1 MNTMKKTVLFLLV
14 VSLMMGVCGCMS
26 NYEQQKA
33 AALEHLEEK
42 YGKTFEIES
51 FTARN
56 MDMPYD
62 LYIMKDAAGNNFSLT
77 VRYAKDGKT
86 EIRDGYY
93 GIAKAEE
100 YQKQLRDVLDRH
112 FVQYK
117 LFTVFTAGYFDNR
130 YDKDYPLAEALK
142 ENNMQFFSN
151 NYLFI
156 DGDTAAKTDPQVYE
170 QICSELEQRG
180 LTLYLAIHSVTG
192 EQLQSIDEAEEA
204 ERYLPEDYRN
214 GPVFEKTVG

>member
-1 MNTMKKTVLFLLV
+1 
-14 VSLMMGVCGCMS
+14 MS

-93 GIAKAEE
+93 GIAKA
-100 YQKQLRDVLDRH
+100 
-112 FVQYK
+112 
-117 LFTVFTAGYFDNR
+117 
-130 YDKDYPLAEALK
+130 
-142 ENNMQFFSN
+142 
-151 NYLFI
+151 
-156 DGDTAAKTDPQVYE
+156 
-170 QICSELEQRG
+170 
-180 LTLYLAIHSVTG
+180 
-192 EQLQSIDEAEEA
+192 A
-204 ERYLPEDYRN
+204 ERWGDRRARNRLLRRSILIPMLIHGACDFIATDESPILSILFFVYILIVDIFAYRSLQKYARHDFN
-214 GPVFEKTVG
+214 LE